1 MGTRIETEPRPI
13 LTTAGGRSRYHQGHR
28 QSRVVVI
35 TSFLDR
41 WSDAEEV
48 EDLV

>member
-1 MGTRIETEPRPI
+1 MPNSAAPYA
-13 LTTAGGRSRYHQGHR
+13 LQGHR

-35 TSFLDR
+35 TPFLDR
-41 WSDAEEV
+41 WSDAQEV

>member
-1 MGTRIETEPRPI
+1 VWGARRAWWVVW
-13 LTTAGGRSRYHQGHR
+13 LKSFRGQGHR

-35 TSFLDR
+35 TSFLVR